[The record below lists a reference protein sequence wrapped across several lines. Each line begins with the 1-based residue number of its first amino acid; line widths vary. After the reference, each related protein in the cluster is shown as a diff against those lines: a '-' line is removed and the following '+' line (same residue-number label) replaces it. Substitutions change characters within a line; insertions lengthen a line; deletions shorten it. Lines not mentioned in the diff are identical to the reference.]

1 MIFCFFFIL
10 FDVSYEDKVI
20 SLFYNKH
27 RMERPLI
34 PLSFIHENCN
44 VTTFAN
50 TFINYT
56 IFDDNFENPIS
67 EHFVNKSIRYT
78 LNNEYVSSIYITDI
92 KMNKTILD
100 KGKVLVHEE
109 DHIGFYAD
117 KGIGLKYKFND
128 ESFSIVHML
137 YRNKLIDRK
146 VFAFE
151 PYANFGYL
159 HFGGIPNNTH
169 IHSKYKGYLNI
180 EEDTDNWEGVF
191 KGIIHNNISYN
202 FSSPFIIHTGHFGFI
217 YSNELFNL
225 FINEIAKPLINKKE
239 CWIVKS
245 NSDGDSVEC
254 FPNYIEKLG
263 SISFIFNNMKISM
276 PFASL
281 FSESNLD
288 EVESLIRSFPSKMKY
303 NRTVLGIMFVK
314 SFNYSLFD
322 YDSNKVSFYSD
333 KYHIEMLHMSHKTH
347 FIYTCFVNVSLL
359 CLINICILII
369 INLKL

>member
-1 MIFCFFFIL
+1 MIFCLFFFL
-10 FDVSYEDKVI
+10 FNFSFEDKVI
-20 SLFYNKH
+20 SLYYNKY

-34 PLSFIHENCN
+34 PLSFINEKCN
-44 VTTFAN
+44 VATFAN
-50 TFINYT
+50 TYINYT
-56 IFDDNFENPIS
+56 ILDDNFEHPLSKN
-67 EHFVNKSIRYT
+67 FVNQSIRYT
-78 LNNEYVSSIYITDI
+78 LNNEYVSSVYISDI
-92 KMNKTILD
+92 MMNETILN

-137 YRNKLIDRK
+137 YKNKLIDRK

-151 PYANFGYL
+151 PYANFGYF
-159 HFGGIPNNTH
+159 HFGGVPNNTH
-169 IHSKYKGYLNI
+169 LHSKYKGYLNI
-180 EEDTDNWEGVF
+180 EEDANNWEGSL
-191 KGIIHNNISYN
+191 KGIIYNNISYN
-202 FSSPFIIHTGHFGFI
+202 FSSSFIIHTGHFGFI

-225 FINEIAKPLINKKE
+225 FINEIAKPLINEKA

-254 FPNYIEKLG
+254 FPNYIKKLG
-263 SISFIFNNMKISM
+263 TISFIFDSIKISL
-276 PFASL
+276 PFTAL

-288 EVESLIRSFPSKMKY
+288 EVESLIRSFPTSMKY

-314 SFNYSLFD
+314 TFNYTLFD
-322 YDSNKVSFYSD
+322 YDSHTVSLYSD
-333 KYHIEMLHMSHKTH
+333 KYAIEVLKMSHKEQI
-347 FIYTCFVNVSLL
+347 IYTCFVIISLL

-369 INLKL
+369 IKLKL